1 MGHKAAISKVMG
13 NDKLGISASYDA
25 TLILW
30 DLNKKDMA
38 KTLLGPH
45 K

>member
-1 MGHKAAISKVMG
+1 MG

-25 TLILW
+25 MMMIW
-30 DLNKKDMA
+30 DLASKKNVQ
-38 KTLLGPH
+38 KLVGPH